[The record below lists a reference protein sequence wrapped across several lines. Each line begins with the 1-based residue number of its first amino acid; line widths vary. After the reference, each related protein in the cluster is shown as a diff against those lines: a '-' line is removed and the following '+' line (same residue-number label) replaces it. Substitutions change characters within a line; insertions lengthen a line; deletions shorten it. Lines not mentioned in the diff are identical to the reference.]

1 MLEYGSKKAIK
12 FENNVEKSDVVEEEQ
27 SEIDE
32 LQGEEEE
39 LANEVTDIQE
49 TTVERSAL
57 ESNAAQIAQI
67 GETTYETLESA
78 IQAAKSR

>member
-12 FENNVEKSDVVEEEQ
+12 FENNVEKSDVVEEEH